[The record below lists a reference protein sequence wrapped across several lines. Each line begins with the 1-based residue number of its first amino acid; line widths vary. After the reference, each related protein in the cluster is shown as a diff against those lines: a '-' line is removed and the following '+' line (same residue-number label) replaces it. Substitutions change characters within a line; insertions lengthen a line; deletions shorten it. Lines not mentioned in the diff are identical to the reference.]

1 MHFDYEDF
9 GTVLSWKRDSWFY
22 IQLGCMPS
30 FHCTKESRR
39 SERIKKEDWLEKRI
53 GRTLDLSEKRTQ
65 SLFFM
70 DLSESRQRTD
80 CSFSLQGVRHRRYS
94 VAYLSHDKVRIFEMW
109 PRRLQNRTVFQL
121 SRLEWNHR
129 LKSTLDRL
137 EIWVEGPLVMEII
150 SPISAGR
157 CQNGKIMSS
166 YAVASRQKNILFCCC
181 LWLITH
187 TKKSS
192 KDGNQGWLLGSKR
205 NLKLDSRR
213 SGEASSLSLVN
224 FLIMVAKTVY

>member
-1 MHFDYEDF
+1 MK
-9 GTVLSWKRDSWFY
+9 KRLLTLYPTWLHAIFP
-22 IQLGCMPS
+22 L
-30 FHCTKESRR
+30 H
-39 SERIKKEDWLEKRI
+39 ERIEEKRKNKERRLTRETNRADLRSLRETNPESFFLWI
-53 GRTLDLSEKRTQ
+53 CLRAGSGRTAVSVFRGLGID
-65 SLFFM
+65 
-70 DLSESRQRTD
+70 
-80 CSFSLQGVRHRRYS
+80 RYS
-94 VAYLSHDKVRIFEMW
+94 VPYFSHDKVRIFEMW
-109 PRRLQNRTVFQL
+109 PRRPQNRTVFQL

-181 LWLITH
+181 LWLITQ
-187 TKKSS
+187 KKSS

-213 SGEASSLSLVN
+213 SGEASSLSRQLSN
-224 FLIMVAKTVY
+224 HGG